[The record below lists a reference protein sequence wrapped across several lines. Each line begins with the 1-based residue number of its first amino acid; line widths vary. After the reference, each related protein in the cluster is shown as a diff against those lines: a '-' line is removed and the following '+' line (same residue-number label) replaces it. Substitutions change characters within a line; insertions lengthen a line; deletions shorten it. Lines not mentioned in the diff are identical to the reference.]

1 MTNSGFRF
9 LPRYRLKKP
18 IEFKRVFDER
28 CSAADDRIVV
38 YSAENR
44 LEHPRIGLSVSRK
57 VGGAVE
63 RNRWKRLLREAF
75 RLSIADL
82 PVGIDL
88 VVIPRPACRPR
99 LVELQESLIEVS
111 RRAAKRRNRR

>member
-1 MTNSGFRF
+1 MTISSFRF

-18 IEFKRVFDER
+18 TEFKRVYDQR

-38 YSAENR
+38 YIAENG
-44 LEHPRIGLSVSRK
+44 LDHPRIGLSVSRK

-75 RLSIADL
+75 RLSIANL
-82 PVGIDL
+82 PVGLDM
-88 VVIPRPACRPR
+88 VVIPRPTYRPQ
-99 LVELQESLIEVS
+99 LVELQQSLVEVS
-111 RRAAKRRNRR
+111 RRAARRRNRR